1 MGYSHNHNSNLDLM
15 DNKQAYRLSLLLMY
29 VAADICE
36 GAAIDVESWLKEN
49 GGYKFQDK
57 QTVKA
62 IKSNAGKMVR
72 DLDKICSP
80 EFAEKFGD
88 ICDEART
95 ILGGFLEDKL

>member
-1 MGYSHNHNSNLDLM
+1 MADQLSS
-15 DNKQAYRLSLLLMY
+15 YRLSLLLMY
-29 VAADICE
+29 ISADICE
-36 GAAIDVESWLKEN
+36 GAAIDVESWLKAN

-62 IKSNAGKMVR
+62 IKASAGKMVR

-80 EFAEKFGD
+80 DFAERFGD

-95 ILGGFLEDKL
+95 ILGVFLADKL